1 MCVCLSVCVCVYEC
15 VRVYVCARVRLC
27 LHARVRMRV
36 GRGWVIFCTNLETLT
51 LKHSDYTHDT
61 HIHTHTQLGSK
72 AFMAFFRLTVE
83 KGQDQLTRFPAAF
96 FAWAM
101 LLVIVSLVLF
111 LFFYLCTHTHTH
123 THTHHTAAFFSWA

>member
-1 MCVCLSVCVCVYEC
+1 
-15 VRVYVCARVRLC
+15 
-27 LHARVRMRV
+27 
-36 GRGWVIFCTNLETLT
+36 
-51 LKHSDYTHDT
+51 
-61 HIHTHTQLGSK
+61 
-72 AFMAFFRLTVE
+72 MAFFRLTVE